1 MEVGP
6 DALYTEY
13 EGTLYR
19 FCSQACHGLFVAQ
32 PERYAQPVR

>member
-6 DALYTEY
+6 DALNREY

-19 FCSQACHGLFVAQ
+19 FCSQACHDLFVAQ
-32 PERYAQPVR
+32 PERYAQPLP

>member
-6 DALYTEY
+6 DALHTEY

-19 FCSQACHGLFVAQ
+19 FCSQACHDLFIAQ
-32 PERYAQPVR
+32 PERYAQPVH